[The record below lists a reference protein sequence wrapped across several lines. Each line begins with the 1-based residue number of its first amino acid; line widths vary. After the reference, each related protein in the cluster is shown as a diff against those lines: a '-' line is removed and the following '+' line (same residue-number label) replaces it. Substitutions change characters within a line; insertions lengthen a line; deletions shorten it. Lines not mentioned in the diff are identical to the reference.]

1 MYIFFTLSPV
11 PLFKSVECTSPVK
24 PVLFVPLERQQPFT
38 IRFLAKTCVS
48 VNDENNKKFV
58 KNEMKKKYC
67 SLNLPCLKFKQ
78 NSYMV
83 AS

>member
-1 MYIFFTLSPV
+1 MYIFFTLSLV
-11 PLFKSVECTSPVK
+11 PLCKSVECTSPVK